1 MRLVDAATE
10 EIRPNEQAQLT
21 LESLD
26 VNDHSSCARQSTE
39 SDRLENKFEQKND
52 YARLTL

>member
-1 MRLVDAATE
+1 VRLVDAATE

-26 VNDHSSCARQSTE
+26 VNDDSSCARQSTE